1 MNQIE
6 KILMLPLDDR
16 PCNYLFPQKMLGK
29 NNPEFEMILPDRD
42 KIGWKKI
49 PAQKDYVERFLLENA
64 ARAQIAVISIDMLLY
79 GGLLNG
85 RLHHYTKTELVS
97 R

>member
-1 MNQIE
+1 
-6 KILMLPLDDR
+6 MLPLDDR

-64 ARAQIAVISIDMLLY
+64 I
-79 GGLLNG
+79 
-85 RLHHYTKTELVS
+85 
-97 R
+97 